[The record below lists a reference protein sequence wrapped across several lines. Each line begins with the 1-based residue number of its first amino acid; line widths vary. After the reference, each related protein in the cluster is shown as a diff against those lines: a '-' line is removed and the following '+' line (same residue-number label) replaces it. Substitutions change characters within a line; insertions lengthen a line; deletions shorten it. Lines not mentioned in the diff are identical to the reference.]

1 VSADDLTWEPPGPGQ
16 WYYSAE
22 HLPGAVSTLYAEIF
36 PPIFRGW
43 AEGAEQYGLPP
54 HRATFGPVGRFL
66 YYSPGVPGPVD
77 AEALGRA
84 AERTLATQRWR
95 ADLRTWAE
103 QTRPTVVAA
112 GRALLRTDLTAL
124 DDEALADHMSDAV
137 AHFHRWGP
145 QHFALMSV
153 QATALGALFEAA
165 SEWGLD
171 PADLL
176 ESLAGTASATA
187 SGEAL
192 LERIAAGVRAA
203 GLSDVQHL
211 DEIRALGGDAAAA
224 LDELLTDYVWRSLGN
239 DLTPT
244 LAERPDSIVAM
255 IRAALTPTGPR
266 TRPDPSRLDRLRG
279 EVPEPDRDRFDD
291 LVTVAQTAYGFND
304 DHTVVLVS
312 LPMGIIRRAVLE
324 VGRRL
329 ADRGRLLDPE
339 DAFEATTVELRE
351 LLSDEG
357 PPAERVAQ
365 RRVERHRASAL
376 TPPLVIGEPVEAQ
389 PVDLPPA
396 TQRLAALSDAWGAA
410 GMRPRSADR
419 AAAAVGTEVVRGRA
433 LVAQDPIE
441 VLNRLEPGDV
451 LVAGTTHAVYNTV
464 FPLVAAVAVEQGGP
478 MSHAAILA
486 RELGLTAVV
495 GVPGL
500 LDRVHDGDQ
509 VEVDPIAGT
518 ITVLDRAT

>member
-1 VSADDLTWEPPGPGQ
+1 MSADDPWEPPGPGQ

-43 AEGAEQYGLPP
+43 ADGAERYGLPP
-54 HRATFGPVGRFL
+54 HPATFGPVGRFL
-66 YYSPGVPGPVD
+66 YYSPGVARPID
-77 AEALGRA
+77 AEALERA
-84 AERTLATQRWR
+84 AEETLATRRWR
-95 ADLRTWAE
+95 SDLRTWAE
-103 QTRPTVVAA
+103 ETRPKVVAA
-112 GRALLRTDLTAL
+112 SRALLASDLSKL
-124 DDEALADHMSDAV
+124 DDGALADHVSDAV
-137 AHFHRWGP
+137 AHFHRWAP

-153 QATALGALFEAA
+153 QATAGGELFEAA
-165 SEWGLD
+165 SGWGLD
-171 PADLL
+171 PAKLL
-176 ESLAGTASATA
+176 ESLAGTAYATS

-192 LERIAAGVRAA
+192 LDRIAAGIRAA
-203 GLSDVQHL
+203 GMLAFDDL
-211 DEIRALGGDAAAA
+211 DEVRALGGDTAAA
-224 LDELLTDYVWRSLGN
+224 LDELLTDYAWRSLGN

-255 IRAALTPTGPR
+255 IRAALTSTGPR
-266 TRPDPSRLDRLRG
+266 ARPDPGRLDDLRD
-279 EVPEPDRDRFDD
+279 EVPEPDRARFDD
-291 LVTVAQTAYGFND
+291 LVAVAKVAYGFND

-329 ADRGRLLDPE
+329 AAGGRLLDPE
-339 DAFEATTVELRE
+339 DAFEATTLELRDV
-351 LLSDEG
+351 LLGEG
-357 PPAERVAQ
+357 PPAEGLAE
-365 RRVERHRASAL
+365 RRRERRAASAL
-376 TPPLVIGEPVEAQ
+376 TPPPIVGETVAAD
-389 PVDLPPA
+389 PVDLPAA
-396 TQRLAALSDAWGAA
+396 TRRLAAMRDAWWAS
-410 GMRPRSADR
+410 GMLLRSPDRSA
-419 AAAAVGTEVVRGRA
+419 ATVGNEIVRGRA

-441 VLNRLEPGDV
+441 ALLRVEPGDV
-451 LVAGTTHAVYNTV
+451 LVAGTTHAVYNV
-464 FPLVAAVAVEQGGP
+464 IFPLVAAVAVEQGGP
-478 MSHAAILA
+478 LSHAAILA